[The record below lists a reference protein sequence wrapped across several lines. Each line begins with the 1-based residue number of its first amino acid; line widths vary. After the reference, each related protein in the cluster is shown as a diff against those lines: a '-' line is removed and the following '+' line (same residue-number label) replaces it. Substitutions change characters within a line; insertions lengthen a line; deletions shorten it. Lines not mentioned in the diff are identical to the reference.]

1 MSERQQT
8 LHDLAALTYVQRLNP
23 LQIRILKL
31 LALGDYTQAE
41 IGRRLNVSRQ
51 YVNQIV
57 KKFEKFN
64 LLQKN
69 GRAWTVKYRHDDR
82 PHREDYL
89 TREKAEAAA
98 EQARKKGISP
108 TVEPTAGSPYNATYS
123 VNPALRK
130 QIDRETDY
138 IQYSNCNT
146 HHIRRT
152 YQITRQSGPV
162 ATDWRTGFMKSWEMR
177 GGTRFKFSY
186 GGKAPAPNVTIDVH
200 PGTITVYT
208 DRGQKVVAESI
219 EDAEEITRKAMDD
232 AVALFIEKQRLFG
245 VYIETSHGKQVTKTH
260 YGFSF
265 STDAPHAAE
274 QTALPGFWIDH
285 SPEANGDPHHAEIE
299 TLDPARATGL
309 DRAILQMHRIDS
321 TIADGIAAA
330 LPQAMGPL
338 TAQLSSIE
346 AAVCGGITLQQQVNN
361 LTQVVAAVMKQN
373 TQVKEENQQL
383 WEMIKCAFSGL
394 TGQKNRP
401 HQSPTTGGNGGHHV
415 KA

>member
-1 MSERQQT
+1 MHERQQT
-8 LHDLAALTYVQRLNP
+8 FQDLAALHYVQRLNP
-23 LQIRILKL
+23 LQVRILKL
-31 LALGDYTQAE
+31 LSLGDYTQAE

-57 KKFEKFN
+57 SKFQKYN
-64 LLQKN
+64 LIQKN
-69 GRAWTVKYRHDDR
+69 GRAWTVKYRTDDR

-98 EQARKKGISP
+98 EQARKNGLSP
-108 TVEPTAGSPYNATYS
+108 SVEPTAGSPYNATYS
-123 VNPALRK
+123 VNPTLKK
-130 QIDRETDY
+130 QIDRETGY
-138 IQYSNCNT
+138 IHYSNCDV

-177 GGTRFKFSY
+177 GGTRYKFSY
-186 GGKAPAPNVTIDVH
+186 GGKDSAPNVTIDAH
-200 PGTITVYT
+200 PGTIVAYT
-208 DRGQKVVAESI
+208 DRRQKVVAESI

-232 AVALFIEKQRLFG
+232 AIALFVKKQRLFG

-260 YGFSF
+260 YGFAF

-321 TIADGIAAA
+321 TIADHITAAI
-330 LPQAMGPL
+330 PQAMQPL
-338 TAQLSSIE
+338 TAQLNSIE
-346 AAVCGGITLQQQVNN
+346 AAVCGGITMQQKLDNV
-361 LTQVVAAVMKQN
+361 TQILAAVMKRN
-373 TQVKEENQQL
+373 EQL
-383 WEMIKCAFSGL
+383 WDLVL
-394 TGQKNRP
+394 TNLVPGQTGHENHP
-401 HQSPTTGGNGGHHV
+401 CQPPTTGGNGGRHA
-415 KA
+415 KT